1 MKIAFIPIDNRPI
14 CYDIIKDILSIN
26 SNIELFMPDIKYLGG
41 LRKSADID
49 NIFEFIKKL
58 DKIDYFIVCLDTL
71 AYGGLIPS
79 RRVGDSFDEIK
90 KRILKFRESVASK
103 CSKILAFSSIMR
115 ISNNNINEEE
125 KTYWDKYGKKIFNW
139 SYYSHKNNTDKLP
152 LDVPFEIIQDYLET
166 RKRNFEINKFYLEL
180 AKENFFDTLIFS
192 KDDCAKYGL
201 NIKEAEIL
209 EDLAQKNALSNVF
222 IKTGADEIPLSLLTR
237 A

>member
-103 CSKILAFSSIMR
+103 SSKILAFSSIMR

-125 KTYWDKYGKKIFNW
+125 KTYWNMLKTFNISPQTSIMFDDSQTNLKTAHDIGMKTVWISTNERDNRYNKISDRPDFCDYQTDDLVGFLTGLLMDK
-139 SYYSHKNNTDKLP
+139 T
-152 LDVPFEIIQDYLET
+152 
-166 RKRNFEINKFYLEL
+166 
-180 AKENFFDTLIFS
+180 A
-192 KDDCAKYGL
+192 
-201 NIKEAEIL
+201 
-209 EDLAQKNALSNVF
+209 
-222 IKTGADEIPLSLLTR
+222 
-237 A
+237 

>member
-125 KTYWDKYGKKIFNW
+125 KTYWDKYGKK
-139 SYYSHKNNTDKLP
+139 
-152 LDVPFEIIQDYLET
+152 
-166 RKRNFEINKFYLEL
+166 
-180 AKENFFDTLIFS
+180 
-192 KDDCAKYGL
+192 
-201 NIKEAEIL
+201 NI
-209 EDLAQKNALSNVF
+209 
-222 IKTGADEIPLSLLTR
+222 
-237 A
+237 

>member
-26 SNIELFMPDIKYLGG
+26 SKIELFMPDIKYLGG

-58 DKIDYFIVCLDTL
+58 V
-71 AYGGLIPS
+71 PS
-79 RRVGDSFDEIK
+79 RRVRDSFDEIK

-103 CSKILAFSSIMR
+103 CCKILAFSSIMR

-139 SYYSHKNNTDKLP
+139 SYYSHKNNTDNLP

-209 EDLAQKNALSNVF
+209 EDLAQKNRYIF
-222 IKTGADEIPLSLLTR
+222 IFV
-237 A
+237 